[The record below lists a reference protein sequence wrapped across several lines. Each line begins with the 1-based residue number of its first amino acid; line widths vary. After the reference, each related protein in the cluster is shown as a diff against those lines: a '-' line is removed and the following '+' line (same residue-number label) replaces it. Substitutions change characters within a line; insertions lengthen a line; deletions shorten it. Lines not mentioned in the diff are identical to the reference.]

1 MNSVSISGNIAKDAE
16 VRFIPSG
23 DAVANFSVADNMGK
37 DKGAIFWNMKLFGKR
52 AESLQPYL
60 KKGQSVTV
68 IGSITQRT
76 YTDKNGQER
85 TTMDVRVQEV
95 ALQGGKR
102 EEAPQAAPQR
112 QAPKPQPAK
121 DFSDMEDSIP
131 F

>member
-37 DKGAIFWNMKLFGKR
+37 DKGAIFWNMQLFGKR

-60 KKGQSVTV
+60 KKGQPVTV

-102 EEAPQAAPQR
+102 EEAPQR
-112 QAPKPQPAK
+112 QAPKTPIAK
-121 DFSDMEDSIP
+121 DFSDMENDIP